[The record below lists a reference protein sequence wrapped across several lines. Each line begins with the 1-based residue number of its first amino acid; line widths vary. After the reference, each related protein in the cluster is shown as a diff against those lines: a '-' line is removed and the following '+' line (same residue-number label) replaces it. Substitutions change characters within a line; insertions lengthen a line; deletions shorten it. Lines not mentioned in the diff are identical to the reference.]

1 MCDPGGGDH
10 VRETDVESD
19 RRPIADSGYLP
30 CHCPVCA
37 SERHRKRACGG
48 RPDGTVS
55 ETTLLRDVPLL
66 SDATVF
72 VADETSLQ
80 AFRR

>member
-1 MCDPGGGDH
+1 VG
-10 VRETDVESD
+10 V
-19 RRPIADSGYLP
+19 
-30 CHCPVCA
+30 
-37 SERHRKRACGG
+37 

-80 AFRR
+80 GFRR